1 MIKQIFV
8 AGVLIV
14 LALVSAGCAM
24 LGLPAGN
31 PRGSAE
37 VDVVET
43 ANPTDRVEPTA
54 MESPKPDA
62 TADAS
67 APDGV
72 PARPGSGATSD
83 PSAHLNDLVEACGTV
98 KQVNGQLV
106 LIEPAGGGEFMLR
119 FSENTRWE
127 DGVSQTIE
135 VGNTITCQVKP
146 EPTLTTPS
154 QGEVFLVTGN
164 EKAK

>member
-14 LALVSAGCAM
+14 LALISAGCA
-24 LGLPAGN
+24 LFGLPMGN
-31 PRGSAE
+31 PNAPAE
-37 VDVVET
+37 IDVVEN
-43 ANPTDRVEPTA
+43 ASPTDRAEPTVA
-54 MESPKPDA
+54 ETAKPDA
-62 TADAS
+62 TADTS
-67 APDGV
+67 APNV
-72 PARPGSGATSD
+72 MPARPGSGATSD
-83 PSAHLNDLVEACGTV
+83 PSAHLNDLVGTCGTV

-119 FSENTRWE
+119 FSERTRWDE
-127 DGVSQTIE
+127 GVNQTIE

-146 EPTLTTPS
+146 EPTLTTPA